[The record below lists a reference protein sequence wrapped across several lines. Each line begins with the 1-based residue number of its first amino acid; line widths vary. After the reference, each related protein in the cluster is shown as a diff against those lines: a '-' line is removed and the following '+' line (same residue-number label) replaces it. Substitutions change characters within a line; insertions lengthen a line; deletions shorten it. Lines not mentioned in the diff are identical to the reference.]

1 MQRNANFNYEAE
13 ISKTAGA
20 IHRELTNKL
29 NKIFSKGKFAM
40 SHIIV
45 LELLYEKKHS
55 IMTELAKSLN
65 LTMSATTAIIDKMVE
80 IRLVNRNRSEK
91 DRRIVEVSLTKK
103 GTTTATK
110 VLNNRLEMV
119 KEMFFV
125 LTKSE
130 KQQYLKLLR
139 KVYSGIRERE

>member
-1 MQRNANFNYEAE
+1 MRGNVDFNYEAE

-29 NKIFSKGKFAM
+29 NKIFSKGKLAM
-40 SHIIV
+40 SHIII

-55 IMTELAKSLN
+55 TMTELAKSLN
-65 LTMSATTAIIDKMVE
+65 LTMSAATAIIDKMVE
-80 IRLVNRNRSEK
+80 MKLVNRNRSEK
-91 DRRIVEVSLTKK
+91 DRRVVEVSLTKK
-103 GTTTATK
+103 GTTTTAK

-125 LTKSE
+125 LTESE
-130 KQQYLKLLR
+130 KQQYLLLLR

>member
-1 MQRNANFNYEAE
+1 MRNKGGFNYEAE

-20 IHRELTNKL
+20 IHRELSNKL
-29 NKIFSKGKFAM
+29 NKIFSKGKITM

-103 GTTTATK
+103 GTTTTAK

-139 KVYSGIRERE
+139 KVCSGIR

>member
-1 MQRNANFNYEAE
+1 MHNNTDFNYETE

-20 IHRELTNKL
+20 IHRELTNKY
-29 NKIFSKGKFAM
+29 NKIFAKGKLAM

-45 LELLYEKKHS
+45 LELIYEKKHS
-55 IMTELAKSLN
+55 TMTELAKLLN

-80 IRLVNRNRSEK
+80 LKLVGRARSEK

-125 LTKSE
+125 LTELE

-139 KVYSGIRERE
+139 KVYSGIREKG

>member
-1 MQRNANFNYEAE
+1 MRNKGGFNYEAE

-20 IHRELTNKL
+20 IHRELSNKF

-55 IMTELAKSLN
+55 TMTELAKSLN

-103 GTTTATK
+103 GTTTTAK
-110 VLNNRLEMV
+110 LLDSRLEMV

-139 KVYSGIRERE
+139 KVYSGIKERV

>member
-1 MQRNANFNYEAE
+1 MRNNTDFNYEAE

-20 IHRELTNKL
+20 IHRELSNKL

-103 GTTTATK
+103 GTTTTAK

>member
-1 MQRNANFNYEAE
+1 MRRNANFNYEAE

-29 NKIFSKGKFAM
+29 NKLFSKGNLTM

-55 IMTELAKSLN
+55 TMTGLAKLLN

-103 GTTTATK
+103 GTTTTAK
-110 VLNNRLEMV
+110 LLDSRLEMV

>member
-1 MQRNANFNYEAE
+1 MRNKGGFNYEAE

-20 IHRELTNKL
+20 IHRELSNKL

-55 IMTELAKSLN
+55 TMTELAKSLN
-65 LTMSATTAIIDKMVE
+65 LTLSATTAIIDKMVE
-80 IRLVNRNRSEK
+80 IRLVDRNRSEK
-91 DRRIVEVSLTKK
+91 DRRVVEVSLTKK
-103 GTTTATK
+103 GTTTTVK
-110 VLNNRLEMV
+110 LLNSRLEMV

-130 KQQYLKLLR
+130 KKQYLKLLR
-139 KVYSGIRERE
+139 KVHSGITESV

>member
-1 MQRNANFNYEAE
+1 MHNNTDFNYETE

-29 NKIFSKGKFAM
+29 NKLFSKGNLTM

-55 IMTELAKSLN
+55 TMTGLAKSLN
-65 LTMSATTAIIDKMVE
+65 LTMSATTAIIDKMVKQK
-80 IRLVNRNRSEK
+80 LVGRARSEK

-103 GTTTATK
+103 GTTTATE

-119 KEMFFV
+119 KEMFLV

-139 KVYSGIRERE
+139 KVYSGITERE

>member
-1 MQRNANFNYEAE
+1 MRNKGGFNYEAE

-20 IHRELTNKL
+20 IHRELSNKL
-29 NKIFSKGKFAM
+29 NKIFSKGKITM

-103 GTTTATK
+103 GTTTTAK

-139 KVYSGIRERE
+139 KVYSGIREKE